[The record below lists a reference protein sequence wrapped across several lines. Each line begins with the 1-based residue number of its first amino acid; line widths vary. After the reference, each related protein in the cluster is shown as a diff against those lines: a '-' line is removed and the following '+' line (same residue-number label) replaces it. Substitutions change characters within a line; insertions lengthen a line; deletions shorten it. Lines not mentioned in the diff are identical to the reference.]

1 MLYRSIHKLVSH
13 HNIPKGEKIF
23 DNNQTEKKS
32 KHASK
37 PLEFRSSIVDDA
49 ISLFLSFLSFFL
61 LSFFFSFISINFT
74 TLQIKFLKLFEMQSI
89 HK

>member
-1 MLYRSIHKLVSH
+1 
-13 HNIPKGEKIF
+13 
-23 DNNQTEKKS
+23 
-32 KHASK
+32 
-37 PLEFRSSIVDDA
+37 
-49 ISLFLSFLSFFL
+49 L